1 MSETT
6 VLTFGY
12 DTVSL
17 SIIDSGRHL
26 EEIDWN
32 LVFHSKKLVIS
43 GSVDQLN
50 KISSQM
56 MNPNSM
62 LGSHSNVHFEF
73 REDLYQN
80 LYHDRGILSSIEG
93 LEVLLERLSVSNV
106 KTLMH
111 PTCFIK
117 LDNGHERV
125 KYKVF
130 ECDETLPSLFEEFF
144 NEICERNYKK
154 E

>member
-6 VLTFGY
+6 VLTFGH
-12 DTVSL
+12 DT
-17 SIIDSGRHL
+17 GRHI

-32 LVFHSKKLVIS
+32 LVFQSKKLVIS

-50 KISSQM
+50 KLSSQM
-56 MNPNSM
+56 MNPNSI
-62 LGSHSNVHFEF
+62 LGSHSNIHFGF

-80 LYHDRGILSSIEG
+80 LYHDRGVLSSIEG
-93 LEVLLERLSVSNV
+93 LEVLLERLSVSNA
-106 KTLMH
+106 KTLIH

-125 KYKVF
+125 KRKVF
-130 ECDETLPSLFEEFF
+130 ECDETLPSSLEDFF
-144 NEICERNYKK
+144 NEICERKNKK